1 MNKLFLLK
9 EKVDFSIEDAIQMKQ
24 NATEFQKSILYLQ
37 KRIVCVFPLCS
48 SSEQKKNFFCS
59 LSEYYHQKAAF
70 TSEKLLSSI
79 ETLLYT
85 LQMKVK
91 VEIYLAM

>member
-1 MNKLFLLK
+1 M
-9 EKVDFSIEDAIQMKQ
+9 EDAIQLQQ
-24 NATEFQKSILYLQ
+24 NATEFQESILYLSE
-37 KRIVCVFPLCS
+37 RIVCVFSL
-48 SSEQKKNFFCS
+48 CS
-59 LSEYYHQKAAF
+59 LSGQKKKKSSEAFQYYHQKAAF

-91 VEIYLAM
+91 VEIYLAT